1 MKFKNWLTK
10 QIARLLFSTSNV
22 EKNIFGQSGET
33 LETDISKHQRHTQ
46 GMLADSLVNGEVTQE
61 VLNLKWRTYKILKA
75 TNGVKSVI
83 TGYDEDGM
91 PIVKTTKKNNK
102 LGIKKVKLDK
112 FDDYK
117 LEMVLD
123 NSEITLNTT
132 DIMGNEHVSLLDSVI
147 QNYDDDGNIISASHG
162 VIGSTELS
170 ATEKGERPI
179 KIERQ
184 ETPNFFIE
192 NYTKK
197 LNVRKINKKQRL
209 LEFYVSSYPDEYNK
223 NATLFINNIKKA
235 INNPKQKFLNIDG
248 VEFVTY
254 KTIGVDD
261 FLFFKYNNLTFDKII
276 EFNGFYVIKF
286 KANVEINGKDI
297 LEEHK
302 VEELD
307 KKYELKAK
315 KR

>member
-1 MKFKNWLTK
+1 MKIKNWLTK
-10 QIARLLFSTSNV
+10 QITRFFFSTSNV
-22 EKNIFGQSGET
+22 EKNIFGQSGES
-33 LETDISKHQRHTQ
+33 LETDTFKYQRHTQ

-75 TNGVKSVI
+75 TNGVKSII
-83 TGYDEDGM
+83 TGYDEDGF

-102 LGIKKVKLDK
+102 LGVKKVKLDE

-132 DIMGNEHVSLLDSVI
+132 DIMDNEYISLLDSAI

-162 VIGSTELS
+162 VIGSTELM
-170 ATEKGERPI
+170 ATEKGEKPI
-179 KIERQ
+179 KIERE
-184 ETPNFFIE
+184 ETPIFFIE

-197 LNVRKINKKQRL
+197 LNVRKINEKQKL

-223 NATLFINNIKKA
+223 NANLFINNIKKA
-235 INNPKQKFLNIDG
+235 INNPKQKFLNING
-248 VEFVTY
+248 AEFITY

-261 FLFFKYNNLTFDKII
+261 FLLFKYNKLTFDKIV

-286 KANVEINGKDI
+286 KADVEINGKDI

-307 KKYELKAK
+307 KKYELKLK
-315 KR
+315 KI